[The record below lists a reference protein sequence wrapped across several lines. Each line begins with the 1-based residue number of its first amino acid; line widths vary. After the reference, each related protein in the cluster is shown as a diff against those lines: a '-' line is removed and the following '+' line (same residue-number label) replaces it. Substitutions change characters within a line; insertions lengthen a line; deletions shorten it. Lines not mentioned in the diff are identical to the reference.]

1 MRDPRDAQRR
11 RLRVGV
17 TGLRGI
23 PGVMGGIESHCE
35 ELYPRMMAIDPDIA
49 VTIAA
54 RRPYVPQRQP
64 YAVGAMQVV
73 PLASTRISSLEAT
86 LNTLLAVL
94 YFGIVRRV
102 DLLHIHAIGPALLT
116 PLARLLGLR
125 TIVTHH
131 GRDYRRAKWGGFA
144 KWMLVTGERFALT
157 FAHQVIV
164 VSDTLAAELRA
175 EFPARA
181 DRVHY
186 IPNGVPAVIT
196 DTREDP
202 TILDRFALRRG
213 EFILSVGRLVPEKGF
228 ADLVA
233 AYLRSGSTMK
243 LVIAG
248 GADHETPFVREL
260 LAHRSDRVIF
270 TGMLPRD
277 ELRTLYRGA
286 GLFVLASH
294 HEGLPIAALEAT
306 AVGTPTLL
314 SDIDANLDVGLP
326 RDRYYPMGDIAALTE
341 RLGDQRLLARVDG
354 DAIRARFDWDRIAEQ
369 TVERYRDI
377 VQPAHA

>member
-1 MRDPRDAQRR
+1 MHDPTAAARR
-11 RLRVGV
+11 PVRVGV

-35 ELYPRMMAIDPDIA
+35 ELYPRMVAIDPATD
-49 VTIAA
+49 VTLAA
-54 RRPYVPQRQP
+54 RRPYVQQGTP
-64 YAVGAMQVV
+64 YTVGSLRVV
-73 PLASTRISSLEAT
+73 PLPSTRVSSIEAT
-86 LNTLLAVL
+86 LNTLLATL

-125 TIVTHH
+125 VVVTHH

-144 KWMLVTGERFALT
+144 KWMLVTGEKLAIRY
-157 FAHQVIV
+157 AHKVIV
-164 VSDTLAAELRA
+164 VSETLAEQLRR
-175 EFPARA
+175 EFPDRA
-181 DRVHY
+181 GRVHY

-196 DTREDP
+196 EGQEDP
-202 TILDRFALRRG
+202 RVLERFGLQRG
-213 EFILSVGRLVPEKGF
+213 GFILSVGRLVPEKGF

-233 AYLRSGSTMK
+233 AHQQSGSPMP

-248 GADHETPFVREL
+248 GADHQTPFVRDL
-260 LAHRSDRVIF
+260 LAQQSDRVIF

-277 ELRTLYRGA
+277 ELRTLYRSA

-294 HEGLPIAALEAT
+294 HEGLPIAGLEAT
-306 AVGTPTLL
+306 AVSAPSLL

-326 RDRYYPMGDIAALTE
+326 RDRYFPMGDVAALAR
-341 RLGDQRLLARVDG
+341 RLVDPALLTPVDG
-354 DAIRARFDWDRIAEQ
+354 AAIRARFDWSRIAEQ
-369 TVERYRDI
+369 TLDRYRDI
-377 VQPAHA
+377 SGRR